1 MVPPAKKF
9 VAGAGGDVDQTS
21 VPGSAAEEA
30 READGYTGSSST
42 GGWRWGVYTGGR
54 AGVEAGACRALESPP
69 PCCPPLD
76 KVSFLFTSATIGI
89 IVRSSCPSPH
99 GRIDG
104 WELGQPKGDKGG
116 EGMQLIDCSV
126 EALDTGGGAAVVGEK
141 GRRWRPFQRGARLG
155 RERVMARA
163 GQMRLSWRSF
173 CRNYRRGEL
182 ERLGRRET
190 RGSGVTKRGVK
201 HSR

>member
-1 MVPPAKKF
+1 M
-9 VAGAGGDVDQTS
+9 
-21 VPGSAAEEA
+21 
-30 READGYTGSSST
+30 
-42 GGWRWGVYTGGR
+42 
-54 AGVEAGACRALESPP
+54 EAGACRALESPP

-116 EGMQLIDCSV
+116 EGMRLIDCSV

-141 GRRWRPFQRGARLG
+141 GRRWRRGTRLG
-155 RERVMARA
+155 RESHGQSRANATGVRFAVITGGVNWSSSDEGKRV
-163 GQMRLSWRSF
+163 
-173 CRNYRRGEL
+173 GE
-182 ERLGRRET
+182 
-190 RGSGVTKRGVK
+190 V
-201 HSR
+201 